1 MRMTMLRGAAATVLA
16 VAVALPGTARPAQA
30 DWIDDATKVINF
42 ANSAFSLIKNLV
54 GGGMSIEAAT
64 QQILASIT
72 EARGAILTQLDRL
85 AAAEARACATA
96 AVIEF
101 ADIEHFTTDVLQGF
115 AQEATRCVTTVDS
128 LLGVVTDKGATDVL
142 GFALNT
148 VGPVAQVA
156 RARAGFGT
164 AALNPVLAHGNTT
177 LIPKI
182 ITDSDCW
189 PEVEVDDNPRHVYP
203 TYLRCRAYNGEVGE
217 EFRIMA
223 IVPKY
228 NYATAMDRATVHTS
242 RAIAKA
248 VLPLLQ

>member
-1 MRMTMLRGAAATVLA
+1 MRQRLFRGVTAAVLA
-16 VAVALPGTARPAQA
+16 ITVILPGTARPAHA

-42 ANSAFSLIKNLV
+42 ANSAFTLIKNLV

-64 QQILASIT
+64 QQILA
-72 EARGAILTQLDRL
+72 AVADAKGAILTQLDRL
-85 AAAEARACATA
+85 AAADARACATA

-101 ADIEHFTTDVLQGF
+101 ADIERFTTDVLQGF

-128 LLGVVTDKGATDVL
+128 LLAVVTDKASVDVL

-156 RARAGFGT
+156 RVRAGFGT

-189 PEVEVDDNPRHVYP
+189 AEVEVDDNPRHVYP
-203 TYLRCRAYNGEVGE
+203 TYLRCRAHNGEVGE

-228 NYATAMDRATVHTS
+228 NFATAQDRATVHTS

-248 VLPLLQ
+248 VLPLL